1 MTEQEDWFSLNTVL
15 AVINPAFCSVS
26 NLSSSA
32 WPVQW
37 DLCVLWADAELFPN
51 VLLSKAKGFGVSLKL
66 HEWVCNASYDMLTT
80 PTLHAMSFLTCFS
93 SQVFAGTGS
102 VLLGTRAKPEQ
113 GMGMSGPQPKHF
125 IIRIPFSP
133 ANSTLLMRIWVHASL
148 LVYIYP
154 WPRCCFPTVNT
165 SSPVLGTLKE
175 RISPPSTRARG
186 VKWIPSNWCH
196 MPRHKGLMFL
206 NVESQHMFVPTLIF
220 YMFFASLKPTA
231 NSCH

>member
-1 MTEQEDWFSLNTVL
+1 MAVTNL
-15 AVINPAFCSVS
+15 ALCSVS

-37 DLCVLWADAELFPN
+37 DLCVPWADAELFPN

-66 HEWVCNASYDMLTT
+66 HVWVCNTGYDVLTT

-102 VLLGTRAKPEQ
+102 VLLGTRAKPVQ
-113 GMGMSGPQPKHF
+113 GKGMSGPQTKHF
-125 IIRIPFSP
+125 IIWIPFSQ
-133 ANSTLLMRIWVHASL
+133 ASSTLLMRIWVHASL

-175 RISPPSTRARG
+175 FLPPPQVQG
-186 VKWIPSNWCH
+186 
-196 MPRHKGLMFL
+196 G
-206 NVESQHMFVPTLIF
+206 
-220 YMFFASLKPTA
+220 
-231 NSCH
+231 